1 MSLSTIVYADK
12 NNAINNLSLI
22 NHIAKQLTNVNISTD
37 KATIQS
43 ILEEIQNQIAQT
55 SGLDKKA
62 IVVLNLMDSFIALNP
77 TGVIM
82 QPLLSLAK
90 RQESVGGNTD
100 LVNQTAI
107 QIVTILA
114 NGKEDD
120 ISQPLEQASNYA
132 ASSLASQSISQQGS
146 SSSLNAARTLKNTI
160 QQQSYMQ
167 QLQA

>member
-1 MSLSTIVYADK
+1 
-12 NNAINNLSLI
+12 
-22 NHIAKQLTNVNISTD
+22 
-37 KATIQS
+37 
-43 ILEEIQNQIAQT
+43 
-55 SGLDKKA
+55 
-62 IVVLNLMDSFIALNP
+62 MDSFIALNP

-146 SSSLNAARTLKNTI
+146 SSSSLNAARTLKNTL